1 MSEKQAA
8 KAAQT
13 HRYARTKRNQR
24 VGGRVVGIVNK
35 PTAEDRMVARLAKQV
50 LAGKITAEEAL
61 DIVRL
66 MDDAG
71 VAA

>member
-8 KAAQT
+8 RAART
-13 HRYARTKRNQR
+13 HGYARTKRNQR
-24 VGGRVVGIVNK
+24 VGGRVVGVVHK
-35 PTAEDRMVARLAKQV
+35 PSAEDKMVARLAKQV
-50 LAGKITAEEAL
+50 LAGKMTAEEAL